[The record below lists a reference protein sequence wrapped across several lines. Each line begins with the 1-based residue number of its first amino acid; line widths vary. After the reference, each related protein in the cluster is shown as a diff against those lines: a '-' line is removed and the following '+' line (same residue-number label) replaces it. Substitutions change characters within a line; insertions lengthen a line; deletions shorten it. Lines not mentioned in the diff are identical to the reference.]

1 MQIIISAIF
10 NFICLLGI
18 GSLTNNLF
26 KYTSLTFYQSIFLKI
41 SFGIFLSAIFTT
53 LSNFFFPININLAN
67 IFTILSFFFGLYFV
81 LKDKKNKEYFLILCV
96 VGILSFLL
104 IYKSSNVLDF
114 GLYHGSYLSILN
126 NEKIIFGI
134 ANIHFRFGHSSI
146 LQETQAIFNNFLFYP
161 NNFQTLILVFY
172 VAFIFF
178 VGENLFNK
186 NYLIKNRELY
196 FFCLFLLILI
206 CTKIYRFNDL
216 GNDLM
221 PNLINFYIWI
231 ECIKLFLNKDLYSKK
246 MITNYFKILLTL
258 YLFCVF
264 LKIQFILSI
273 VPIIFIYFFLNKKII
288 FKKILNYSMIFLVP
302 ITVLFLTKN
311 FINSGCLIYPI
322 EKLCFK
328 EIEWSTNNEL
338 SKLKPNIISVQS
350 EAWSKGW
357 PQRIKNDISYKDFL
371 ENFNWINPWLSVH
384 FKVILKKISIP
395 FFIILMIIIYINVL
409 NSNKIGP
416 NKKIIYFLLISL
428 IPLVFWFLKIPLY
441 RYGYSTI
448 YIFSFLFFITFINIS
463 KNDINKFFKVSKKII
478 FLFLFI
484 LISLNITRILSSD
497 NNDQWP
503 KIYKKKV
510 NENIIY
516 ELPKYNLIIYKDPCF
531 YTSKICTS
539 YLLNKK
545 LKIKRNSGYLFF
557 YF

>member
-1 MQIIISAIF
+1 MQIFLSAIF

-18 GSLTNNLF
+18 GSLTNNLYKHVNF
-26 KYTSLTFYQSIFLKI
+26 SFYQIIFLKI

-53 LSNFFFPININLAN
+53 LINFFFPINIYLSN
-67 IFTILSFFFGLYFV
+67 IVTVIFFFLGSYFIIR
-81 LKDKKNKEYFLILCV
+81 DKKNKEYFLILFL

-126 NEKIIFGI
+126 TEKIVFGI
-134 ANIHFRFGHSSI
+134 ANIHFRFGHTSI
-146 LQETQAIFNNFLFYP
+146 LQEAQAIFNNFLFYP

-172 VAFIFF
+172 VTFIIFLVDNLLSKNFF
-178 VGENLFNK
+178 
-186 NYLIKNRELY
+186 IKNKELY
-196 FFCLFLLILI
+196 FFYLFILILI
-206 CTKIYRFNDL
+206 CTKIYRFNDF
-216 GNDLM
+216 GNDLI

-231 ECIKLFLNKDLYSKK
+231 ECIKIFLNRDLYSKK
-246 MITNYFKILLTL
+246 TVTNYFNILLTL
-258 YLFCVF
+258 YVFCVF
-264 LKIQFILSI
+264 LKIQFILSLIPI
-273 VPIIFIYFFLNKKII
+273 VFIYFFLRSRIKI
-288 FKKILNYSMIFLVP
+288 KKILNYCLIFLIP

-322 EKLCFK
+322 EKLCLK
-328 EIEWSTNNEL
+328 EIKWSTNNEL
-338 SKLKPNIISVQS
+338 SKLKPDLISVQS

-357 PQRIKNDISYKDFL
+357 PQRITNDISHKDFL
-371 ENFNWINPWLSVH
+371 KNFNWINPWLSVH

-395 FFIILMIIIYINVL
+395 FFIILMIIIYVNIL
-409 NSNKIGP
+409 NSNRTRP
-416 NKKIIYFLLISL
+416 NKNIIYFFLISF

-448 YIFSFLFFITFINIS
+448 YIFSFLFFMTFINIS
-463 KNDINKFFKVSKKII
+463 KNEIDKFFKISKKII
-478 FLFLFI
+478 YLFLFI
-484 LISLNITRILSSD
+484 LICSNLTRILSAY
-497 NNDQWP
+497 NDQWP
-503 KIYKKKV
+503 IIYKQKINK
-510 NENIIY
+510 NIIY

-545 LKIKRNSGYLFF
+545 LKIKRRNGYLFF